1 MSDLAREDALHDV
14 CSVKTVHAVRAHHTD
29 LSARNGARLRIDQ
42 LSLTKSNLH
51 ISHKMSITHH
61 LLLDNVDEF
70 FEILPFHLLA
80 LPMEVEP
87 HIVNVGI
94 CDCLVNLRH
103 FITNALLAALFV
115 DQVNPELLRVI
126 LLCLSNVLLRGLKAL
141 IKVLIDGHGWCPC
154 HSRLHL
160 PDQRDTS
167 PGLQVACNRKAA
179 IWLLLGYYMLRL
191 AEVRRMA
198 FFVQSAD
205 HEPPAHSARIFS
217 RNQYKARFPIIDV
230 LD

>member
-1 MSDLAREDALHDV
+1 MGDLAREDALHDV

-29 LSARNGARLRIDQ
+29 LSARNGACLSIDQ

-87 HIVNVGI
+87 HIVNVWI
-94 CDCLVNLRH
+94 VDRLVNLRH
-103 FITNALLAALFV
+103 FITDTLLTALFV

-126 LLCLSNVLLRGLKAL
+126 LLRLFDMPLRGLKTL
-141 IKVLIDGHGWCPC
+141 IKVLVDGHGRRPGHGW
-154 HSRLHL
+154 LHL
-160 PDQRDTS
+160 PDKRDTS
-167 PGLQVACNRKAA
+167 PDLQVARNRKAA
-179 IWLLLGYYMLRL
+179 I
-191 AEVRRMA
+191 
-198 FFVQSAD
+198 
-205 HEPPAHSARIFS
+205 
-217 RNQYKARFPIIDV
+217 
-230 LD
+230 